1 MQNYTQVIDCKHFD
15 LKKGETRVHILPSF
29 KLSGLSLFELQKVR
43 KVFRIQTSQDLEDK
57 ENSLL
62 EYQHVS
68 RHQTTG
74 KNISKYK

>member
-1 MQNYTQVIDCKHFD
+1 MQNYIQVIDCKHFD
-15 LKKGETRVHILPSF
+15 LKRGETRAHILPGF

-43 KVFRIQTSQDLEDK
+43 KVFWIQTSQDLEDK

-62 EYQHVS
+62 EYQYVS